1 MRKPTTVVALGGM
14 RRVASARVSTT
25 FSALAALAIASV
37 TATAAAQPAQPPPN
51 AAQPAPAPP
60 GPPAQPATAP
70 AQPPPVAPSPLGQ
83 PLIPPPPPVT
93 APAAATTPPPPV
105 PRPDP
110 SGDARALTK
119 QGAERPLPDGNVGS
133 KPSDVYAEDW
143 WSSARPAFDLHGY
156 YRLRAELF
164 HHFDL
169 GRRDLNQSLLW
180 PVPAD
185 NQYIDIH
192 NGQHPV
198 MLCGPIQT
206 TTGGKGIGTAN
217 ACQDNTQAG
226 ANMRFRINPELH
238 ISDNLRILSQIDLLD
253 NVVLGSTPDGY
264 YNAPAAGGYGVKL
277 RGGATPLG
285 AFTTTQWA
293 PIAGVNSTQNSV
305 TVERVWGEYMTPL
318 GLLRFGRMPSQWG
331 LGILANAGDGYDSDY
346 QSNVDRIMFVT
357 GIKKWDLYFA
367 GAWDFPNEG
376 ATSASFAQQQGQ
388 PYDLNQLDDVNQ
400 YVLAVVRRRNPEL
413 QRLELAKGQPVF
425 NGGAYFVF
433 RNQVLANDNAT
444 GGLDQSIGQIPDN
457 IRKGLTRRGAT
468 LYIPDLWLQF
478 LYKKFRFEAEAV
490 TILGTMDSINS
501 SAQSFGDYINRQDQ
515 SGRNNGYKIQQFGLA
530 TQSEFRAVEDKLK
543 IQFGFG
549 YASGDPDQA
558 NLTNGTEG
566 LQPQLN
572 GNRTFSEFAF
582 HPDYRV
588 DLILFRHILQQVQGA
603 YYFRP
608 SVDYDFVR
616 DKNGQKLGGG
626 AALIW
631 SRASEFIQTPGHARD
646 LGIELDFQLY
656 YQAKDGTLNDDPEK
670 MGGFFTSLQYGVL
683 FPLGGLGYMPG
694 QVQQYATIA
703 ASTNTTLDTSTAQT
717 LRWYLGILF

>member
-1 MRKPTTVVALGGM
+1 MRKPTTVVALGGL
-14 RRVASARVSTT
+14 RRVASARFSTT
-25 FSALAALAIASV
+25 FGAIAALAIASV
-37 TATAAAQPAQPPPN
+37 AASASAQPASPAGQPP
-51 AAQPAPAPP
+51 AAPPP
-60 GPPAQPATAP
+60 GPPPAAAAGAQPETKAP
-70 AQPPPVAPSPLGQ
+70 QPPPPIAPPATGQ
-83 PLIPPPPPVT
+83 PLIPPPAVT
-93 APAAATTPPPPV
+93 APPDAAKSPPPPV
-105 PRPDP
+105 PRPEP
-110 SGDARALTK
+110 AADARALTK
-119 QGAERPLPDGNVGS
+119 QGPERPLPDGNVGT

-180 PVPAD
+180 PTPAD
-185 NQYIDIH
+185 SNYVDIH
-192 NGQHPV
+192 GTPHAVN
-198 MLCGPIQT
+198 LCGPIAT
-206 TTGGKGIGTAN
+206 SGSMKGQAGP
-217 ACQDNTQAG
+217 CSDNTQAG
-226 ANMRFRINPELH
+226 ANMRFRLNPELH

-253 NVVLGSTPDGY
+253 NVVLGSTPEGY
-264 YNAPAAGGYGVKL
+264 YNLPSGNGYNVQL
-277 RGGATPLG
+277 RGGTTPLG
-285 AFTTTQWA
+285 AFSTTSWA
-293 PIAGVNSTQNSV
+293 PVAGVNSTQNSV
-305 TVERVWGEYMTPL
+305 TVQRVWGEYMTPL

-331 LGILANAGDGYDSDY
+331 LGILANSGDGYDSDY
-346 QSNVDRIMFVT
+346 QTNVDRIMFVT

-388 PYDLNQLDDVNQ
+388 PYDLDQLDDVNQ

-413 QRLELAKGQPVF
+413 QRLELAKGQAVI

-433 RNQVLANDNAT
+433 RNQVLADDTNKT
-444 GGLDQSIGQIPDN
+444 GAENIGQTPDQL
-457 IRKGLTRRGAT
+457 RQGLSRRGAT

-490 TILGTMDSINS
+490 AILGTMDSINNGS
-501 SAQSFGDYINRQDQ
+501 TAGDFANPD
-515 SGRNNGYKIQQFGLA
+515 GTNKNNGYKIQQFGLA

-549 YASGDPDQA
+549 YATGDPDQKY
-558 NLTNGTEG
+558 LTNGTQG

-572 GNRTFSEFAF
+572 GDRTFSQFAF

-631 SRASEFIQTPGHARD
+631 SRASQFIETPGHARD

-683 FPLGGLGYMPG
+683 FPLGGLGYLPG
-694 QVQQYATIA
+694 QVTNFAQIA
-703 ASTNTTLDTSTAQT
+703 AANNVTLDTSTAQT